1 MTEPKTAT
9 ARMVATTIDCNDL
22 DVMAKFWASLLDVE
36 VQAIEDGFGF
46 LSRPEGTG
54 IAIWLQAVPEP
65 RAGKTRVHLDFSAHD
80 LDATVALIER
90 LGGSA
95 GALHEWHGY
104 VWRQCFDPEGN
115 VFDVMQAPAA
125 AAAEED

>member
-1 MTEPKTAT
+1 
-9 ARMVATTIDCNDL
+9 MVATTIDCNDL
-22 DVMAKFWASLLDVE
+22 ENMTTFWASLLDVE
-36 VQAIEDGFGF
+36 VRAIEDEFGF

-54 IAIWLQAVPEP
+54 IAIWLQKVPEP
-65 RAGKTRVHLDFSAHD
+65 SVGKTRVHLDLSAHD
-80 LDATVALIER
+80 LDATVALIEQ

-115 VFDVMQAPAA
+115 VFDVMQAPATES
-125 AAAEED
+125 AAEG